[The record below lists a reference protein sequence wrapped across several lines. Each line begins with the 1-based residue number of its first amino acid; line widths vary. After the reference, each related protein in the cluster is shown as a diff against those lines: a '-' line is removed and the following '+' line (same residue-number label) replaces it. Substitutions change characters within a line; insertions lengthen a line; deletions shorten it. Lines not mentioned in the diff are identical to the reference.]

1 MNQTFQISLN
11 ELGRILI
18 PASLR
23 QRLGLKPGM
32 TLVVEEAEQEQV
44 QLRVLDESAG
54 LVEKDGLLIFTGEID
69 GDITNVVK
77 EARERRAQELVE
89 RIGL

>member
-1 MNQTFQISLN
+1 MNQMFQISLN
-11 ELGRILI
+11 ELGQILI

-32 TLVVEEAEQEQV
+32 TLVVEEAEQEGV
-44 QLRVLDESAG
+44 QLRVLDESSA
-54 LVEKDGLLIFTGEID
+54 LVEKDGLLIFTGELV
-69 GDITNVVK
+69 GDITHIVE
-77 EARERRAQELVE
+77 EARERRAQELIQ

>member
-23 QRLGLKPGM
+23 RRLGLKPGM
-32 TLVVEEAEQEQV
+32 TLVVEEAEQEDV
-44 QLRVLDESAG
+44 QLRVEDETSQ
-54 LVEKDGLLIFTGEID
+54 LVDEGGILVIQGELLENID
-69 GDITNVVK
+69 DIVQR
-77 EARERRAQELVE
+77 AREQRTQELIK
-89 RIGL
+89 RIGM